1 LKRRG
6 LNCYM
11 YAPKDELKHRLLW
24 REPYT
29 EHEAARMQS
38 LIEAA
43 QEQGVEF
50 VFAISAGQDMV
61 FSSAGDRLLLQQKL
75 RQVAAMGCC
84 SFALL
89 FDDIDAC
96 MCQADREVFPSLAQA
111 QASVANEVY
120 QKLGQPS
127 VFLFCPTEY
136 CSSLCSPSPS
146 QSRYLQTIG
155 QELLPEIGVIWTG
168 PKVVSQE
175 LSAVLL
181 EEVEGVLRRRPV
193 IWDNLYANDYD
204 CRRVFLGPYMGRAPG
219 LMPRLH
225 GLLLNPNC
233 ELQANFIPIHTLG
246 TWFQSELGS
255 CALPDHA
262 GT

>member
-1 LKRRG
+1 
-6 LNCYM
+6 
-11 YAPKDELKHRLLW
+11 
-24 REPYT
+24 
-29 EHEAARMQS
+29 
-38 LIEAA
+38 
-43 QEQGVEF
+43 
-50 VFAISAGQDMV
+50 
-61 FSSAGDRLLLQQKL
+61 
-75 RQVAAMGCC
+75 
-84 SFALL
+84 
-89 FDDIDAC
+89 
-96 MCQADREVFPSLAQA
+96 VFPSLAQA

-120 QKLGQPS
+120 QELGQPS

-146 QSRYLQTIG
+146 QSCYLQTIG
-155 QELLPEIGVIWTG
+155 QELLPGIGVIWTG

-181 EEVEGVLRRRPV
+181 EEVEAVLRRRPV

-219 LMPRLH
+219 LMSRLH

-246 TWFQSELGS
+246 SWFRSELGS
-255 CALPDHA
+255 SAHPDHA
-262 GT
+262 GTEAVAALGDSQDVQDGTYSPQEALELALRDWVAEINQQALEPGR

>member
-1 LKRRG
+1 
-6 LNCYM
+6 
-11 YAPKDELKHRLLW
+11 
-24 REPYT
+24 
-29 EHEAARMQS
+29 
-38 LIEAA
+38 
-43 QEQGVEF
+43 
-50 VFAISAGQDMV
+50 
-61 FSSAGDRLLLQQKL
+61 
-75 RQVAAMGCC
+75 
-84 SFALL
+84 
-89 FDDIDAC
+89 
-96 MCQADREVFPSLAQA
+96 VFPSLAQA

-120 QKLGQPS
+120 QELGQPS

-146 QSRYLQTIG
+146 QSCYLQTIG
-155 QELLPEIGVIWTG
+155 QELLPGIGVIWTG

-181 EEVEGVLRRRPV
+181 EEVEAVLRRCPV

-219 LMPRLH
+219 LMSRLH

-246 TWFQSELGS
+246 TWFRSELGS
-255 CALPDHA
+255 CAHPDHA
-262 GT
+262 GMEAVAALEDSQGAQDGSYSPQEALELALRDWVAEINQQALEPGR

>member
-1 LKRRG
+1 
-6 LNCYM
+6 
-11 YAPKDELKHRLLW
+11 
-24 REPYT
+24 
-29 EHEAARMQS
+29 
-38 LIEAA
+38 
-43 QEQGVEF
+43 
-50 VFAISAGQDMV
+50 
-61 FSSAGDRLLLQQKL
+61 
-75 RQVAAMGCC
+75 
-84 SFALL
+84 
-89 FDDIDAC
+89 
-96 MCQADREVFPSLAQA
+96 VFPSLAQA

-120 QKLGQPS
+120 QVLGQPS

-146 QSRYLQTIG
+146 QSCYLQTIS
-155 QELLPEIGVIWTG
+155 QELFPGINVIWTG

-181 EEVEGVLRRRPV
+181 EEVEGVLQRRPV

-204 CRRVFLGPYMGRAPG
+204 CRRIFLGPYMGRAPG
-219 LMPRLH
+219 LMPKLH

-255 CALPDHA
+255 CTHSELAGMEMVASPKDGQSPWEGSYSPQEALELALRDWVAEINQQALEP
-262 GT
+262 GR

>member
-1 LKRRG
+1 
-6 LNCYM
+6 
-11 YAPKDELKHRLLW
+11 
-24 REPYT
+24 
-29 EHEAARMQS
+29 
-38 LIEAA
+38 
-43 QEQGVEF
+43 
-50 VFAISAGQDMV
+50 
-61 FSSAGDRLLLQQKL
+61 
-75 RQVAAMGCC
+75 
-84 SFALL
+84 
-89 FDDIDAC
+89 
-96 MCQADREVFPSLAQA
+96 VFPSLAQA

-120 QKLGQPS
+120 QELGQPS

-136 CSSLCSPSPS
+136 CSSLCSPSPR
-146 QSRYLQTIG
+146 QSCYLQTIG
-155 QELLPEIGVIWTG
+155 QELLPGISVIWTG

-181 EEVEGVLRRRPV
+181 EEVEGVLQRRPI

-219 LMPRLH
+219 LMSRLH

-255 CALPDHA
+255 CSGPDHA
-262 GT
+262 GMETVAALEDSRGPWEGSYSPQEALELALCDWVAEINQQALEPGK

>member
-1 LKRRG
+1 
-6 LNCYM
+6 
-11 YAPKDELKHRLLW
+11 
-24 REPYT
+24 
-29 EHEAARMQS
+29 
-38 LIEAA
+38 
-43 QEQGVEF
+43 
-50 VFAISAGQDMV
+50 
-61 FSSAGDRLLLQQKL
+61 
-75 RQVAAMGCC
+75 
-84 SFALL
+84 
-89 FDDIDAC
+89 
-96 MCQADREVFPSLAQA
+96 VFPSLAQA

-120 QKLGQPS
+120 QELGQPS

-146 QSRYLQTIG
+146 QSCYLQTIG

-181 EEVEGVLRRRPV
+181 EEVEAVLRRRPV

-219 LMPRLH
+219 LMSRLH

-246 TWFQSELGS
+246 TWFRSELGS
-255 CALPDHA
+255 CAPPDSA
-262 GT
+262 GVEEVAALGDSQGAQDGSYSPQEALELALRDWVTEINQQALESGR